1 MMDKNKALAALNCPL
16 PENDADAATVRDYF
30 KELLCS
36 LLIEEES
43 FSGKRPFGNSGWQ
56 HDFLGPLAEAGYIR
70 EGASREELTT
80 LFDALV
86 GAL

>member
-1 MMDKNKALAALNCPL
+1 MDKETAIRALDLEI
-16 PENDADAATVRDYF
+16 PENDADAPTVRQYF

-56 HDFLGPLAEAGYIR
+56 HDFLGPLHEAGFCSENP
-70 EGASREELTT
+70 EGEERLV
-80 LFDALV
+80 LFDSLV

>member
-1 MMDKNKALAALNCPL
+1 MDEETAKRALDLEI
-16 PENDADAATVRDYF
+16 PENDADAHTVRQYF

-56 HDFLGPLAEAGYIR
+56 YDFMEPLEQAGFIR
-70 EGASREELTT
+70 PNATHEERVT

>member
-1 MMDKNKALAALNCPL
+1 MDRETAIRALDLEI
-16 PENDADAATVRDYF
+16 PENDADAATVRQYF

-36 LLIEEES
+36 LLIEEEG

-56 HDFLGPLAEAGYIR
+56 HDFLTPLHEAGFCSEHI
-70 EGASREELTT
+70 GREERLV

-86 GAL
+86 AAL